1 MISSPIRHAN
11 LKERSEPNPSKL
23 QNSCKCSQVTAPVSL
38 PAGVYKVR
46 NFPTASSH
54 LTAGALSRGMES
66 LYGNLRLGTISPNS
80 SFSSCP
86 SPSLSTSSSLSPPP
100 APYLYFSIENILR
113 PDFPL
118 PCPSPLPLDLSPSS
132 LPPSPPSS
140 PSPPPPGMLRGPTG
154 AILPAWIFATRY
166 SDRPSSG
173 RARKG
178 AKKSTSTS
186 CSGVESKKA
195 RTSFSQDQLAR
206 LRDEFEANQ
215 YLTETR
221 REALATEL
229 NLGEDQLRVWFQ
241 NRRAQMKRSVGGRG
255 PLAKMLS
262 QQGLYNH

>member
-1 MISSPIRHAN
+1 
-11 LKERSEPNPSKL
+11 
-23 QNSCKCSQVTAPVSL
+23 
-38 PAGVYKVR
+38 
-46 NFPTASSH
+46 
-54 LTAGALSRGMES
+54 MES
-66 LYGNLRLGTISPNS
+66 LYGNLRIGTISPNS

-86 SPSLSTSSSLSPPP
+86 SPTLSTSSSISPPP
-100 APYLYFSIENILR
+100 PFLYFSIENILR

-118 PCPSPLPLDLSPSS
+118 SCPSPLPLDLSPSS

-178 AKKSTSTS
+178 AKKTTSNS
-186 CSGVESKKA
+186 CSGEKKA
-195 RTSFSQDQLAR
+195 RTAFSPEQLTR

-221 REALATEL
+221 REALAAEL

-241 NRRAQMKRSVGGRG
+241 NRRAQTKRSVGGRG

>member
-1 MISSPIRHAN
+1 M
-11 LKERSEPNPSKL
+11 LRSDR
-23 QNSCKCSQVTAPVSL
+23 AGH
-38 PAGVYKVR
+38 PAVYKVLLG
-46 NFPTASSH
+46 PLASSH
-54 LTAGALSRGMES
+54 LTAGALSRAME
-66 LYGNLRLGTISPNS
+66 LLHGNIRMGTISPNS

-86 SPSLSTSSSLSPPP
+86 SPCLSTSSSSPP
-100 APYLYFSIENILR
+100 PYLYFSIENILR

-118 PCPSPLPLDLSPSS
+118 ACPSRGSPSPLPLDLSPSS
-132 LPPSPPSS
+132 LPPSPPAS

-178 AKKSTSTS
+178 AKKSAS
-186 CSGVESKKA
+186 SGTGGDKKA
-195 RTSFSQDQLAR
+195 RTAFTREQLER

-221 REALATEL
+221 REALAAEL
-229 NLGEDQLRVWFQ
+229 SLGEDQLRVWFQ
-241 NRRAQMKRSVGGRG
+241 NRRAQTKRSVGGRG